1 MKKKILLMLV
11 IISVLCLLLALSVS
25 ATRVEDYNDTF
36 TLQSAGQ
43 IVHYQKWFYNEGKSY
58 VRKGYTDNITITF
71 IDEEGQPLTEVAM
84 WEYDEEEG
92 KYYSLVWYI
101 SDYEL
106 FWEDQTYSDSNV
118 GEQTYPKYTSAT
130 YTLSKARAVDLRY
143 VTSSINR
150 SHDVWVDADGNKI
163 TKTLE
168 ALRAIYH
175 TNGTPDDTSDDIR
188 LQHSQGIGR
197 DTDNYGYFGYDAQF
211 AATGNKIVVGNFRD
225 CDFQSDIEGNYGT
238 SNTWSRAD
246 NIQCLWYPDTMV
258 YMYTGVGPVYEVD
271 VGEGME
277 IIDCQ
282 ILRDNKRVKEFIIPN
297 STLYIC
303 HEAFRGS
310 DLTKLTIGE
319 GLFSHGNEPYL
330 YTGGADIVVMSKNLL
345 NSAYTGT
352 LRNLLANNAAT
363 ILFDGTKAEAE
374 ALVAKIQSGNSSYN
388 TVAYYDYNTT
398 TERESKNGLAIF
410 YNYNRCE
417 AFFRGQHANGVVK
430 EFANG
435 PLANGTCTEG
445 CTRVGCGIS
454 VTTDIPAVFVNP
466 GFSVPEFEGKKVILQ
481 EYGINYTS
489 LELYNSLYEDKII
502 GFGVLA
508 GTKAKLGDVTEIF
521 GADGKVCVDGVAYV
535 SVSERAEKYDLF
547 QMKVAGLE
555 GSDDTNGA
563 YADLALYC
571 CGYYLTSNGETT
583 DSFYMN
589 EGVATATLP
598 TAVSYNSVV
607 ASKKESEEK

>member
-1 MKKKILLMLV
+1 MKKKLVLMLA
-11 IISVLCLLLALSVS
+11 IISVLCLLFALSVS
-25 ATRVEDYNDTF
+25 AARVENYNDTY
-36 TLQSAGQ
+36 TLRSEGT
-43 IVHYQKWFYNEGKSY
+43 IVHYQKWYYNEGKSM
-58 VRKGYTDNITITF
+58 VRKSYTDSITITF
-71 IDEEGQPLTEVAM
+71 IDEDGNTLTDVAM
-84 WEYDEEEG
+84 WEYDEEDG

-118 GEQTYPKYTSAT
+118 GDQTYPKYTSAT
-130 YTLSKARAVDLRY
+130 YTLSKVRAVDLRY
-143 VTSSINR
+143 VTSSINKT
-150 SHDVWVDADGNKI
+150 HNAWVDADGNKI

-197 DTDNYGYFGYDAQF
+197 DNDNYGYFGYDAQF

-225 CDFQSDIEGNYGT
+225 CDFQSDIDGNYGT

-246 NIQCLWYPDTMV
+246 NIQCLWYPDTMI
-258 YMYTGVGPVYEVD
+258 YMYAGVGPVCEVD

-282 ILRDNKRVKEFIIPN
+282 ILRDNKRVKELIIPN

-319 GLFSHGNEPYL
+319 GLFSHGDQPYL

-352 LRNLLANNAAT
+352 LRNLLANSAAT

-410 YNYNRCE
+410 YNYNRCD
-417 AFFRGQHANGVVK
+417 AFYRGQHANGVVK

-435 PLANGTCTEG
+435 PLATGTCTEG
-445 CTRVGCGIS
+445 CTREGCDS
-454 VTTDIPAVFVNP
+454 CTVTDIPAVFTATGYSHKIYGDKNAIVQTFTVNKDSLAIYNEVEEKIV
-466 GFSVPEFEGKKVILQ
+466 G
-481 EYGINYTS
+481 YGLVAAT
-489 LELYNSLYEDKII
+489 ELGLDGS
-502 GFGVLA
+502 
-508 GTKAKLGDVTEIF
+508 TEIF
-521 GADGKVCVDGVAYV
+521 DNDGNVNTNKAGVVNISAREENFDVFEIKVN
-535 SVSERAEKYDLF
+535 
-547 QMKVAGLE
+547 GLE
-555 GSDDTNGA
+555 GTYTNPETSEA
-563 YADLALYC
+563 TSLADIKVYC
-571 CGYYLTSNGETT
+571 CGYCLVQIGGTVASYYASNGVVTETL
-583 DSFYMN
+583 S
-589 EGVATATLP
+589 GAT
-598 TAVSYNSVV
+598 SYNELIN
-607 ASKKESEEK
+607 AQ